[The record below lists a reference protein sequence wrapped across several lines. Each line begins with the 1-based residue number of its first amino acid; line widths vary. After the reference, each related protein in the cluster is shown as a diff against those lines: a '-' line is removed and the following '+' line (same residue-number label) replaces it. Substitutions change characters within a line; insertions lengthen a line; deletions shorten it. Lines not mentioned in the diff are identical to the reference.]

1 MPLTE
6 DEKSHLKN
14 KHRGA
19 INNAKGNLYENY
31 YAVYQ
36 IVSCINAYF
45 EQSCLVF
52 FQTQLQD
59 SFVDDLLIHLP
70 DIKIYHQLKNT
81 VSICW
86 ESSNKHS
93 LASDFHRQKRICQEN
108 GESFKLK
115 LIYSCASIDLNSS
128 DPDNIADCTRA
139 EFFPYCE
146 GITDTIL
153 RCENFKT
160 ALQNISPKKELSS
173 DDEIFNIA
181 VVFLASWLKL
191 KSGLTRISLADVL
204 QNVKNINHI
213 NLNFYPSIIISEH
226 AKRIL
231 DNIPNFNYIIMNQQL
246 EWSFGN
252 FSGNL
257 IWDNNFERKLIKEK
271 PTDAHSLLSIL

>member
-1 MPLTE
+1 MLI
-6 DEKSHLKN
+6 SSN
-14 KHRGA
+14 
-19 INNAKGNLYENY
+19 
-31 YAVYQ
+31 
-36 IVSCINAYF
+36 
-45 EQSCLVF
+45 LVF

-70 DIKIYHQLKNT
+70 NIKIYHQLKNT

-128 DPDNIADCTRA
+128 VPDNIADCTRA

-257 IWDNNFERKLIKEK
+257 MWDKDFESKLLKEN
-271 PTDAHSLLSIL
+271 PTDVHSLLTIL